1 MAWIAEPVARFDFP
15 SPPVAH
21 RDPLARNP
29 ITQLRQSLPPALA
42 ARLMTGRELAAGQS
56 PIHREAPLP
65 TSLPALDRL
74 LGGGLERGVLT
85 ELVGGRS
92 SGRFAAVLAALAAAT
107 AAGEA
112 AALVDLGGSLDPQAA
127 AALGCDLERLLWV
140 RPGRMREALLA
151 TELLLASGFPLV
163 VLDLGTPPLPGG
175 SGPEPFWVR
184 LARAAAEH
192 RAALLVASPY
202 RASGTAA
209 GTVLHA
215 RRRRAAWD
223 GRGQAPRLLCGLDA
237 EVVLDK
243 LRHRATSAAASAAAS
258 AAHAA
263 RSSSTESLAF
273 VAPGTHT
280 LPRPH
285 PEHRRFENP
294 HPDPLPGGEG
304 ATARLRLNPALDLPH
319 SGRPCAE
326 NPHPDP
332 LPGGEGATTRPR
344 LNPAL
349 DLLTQKP
356 PGDVPPPAGG
366 ANSIV
371 RALEDLPESTC
382 FLNRSPSPI
391 AAAAPP

>member
-1 MAWIAEPVARFDFP
+1 MVQIAEPVARLDFS
-15 SPPVAH
+15 SPPVAR

-42 ARLMTGRELAAGQS
+42 ARLLTGRELAAGQS

-112 AALVDLGGSLDPQAA
+112 AALVDLGGNLDPQAA

-140 RPGRMREALLA
+140 RPERMRDALLA
-151 TELLLASGFPLV
+151 TELLLRSGFPLV

-184 LARAAAEH
+184 LARAADEH

-209 GTVLHA
+209 GTVLRA
-215 RRRRAAWD
+215 RRRRAAWN
-223 GRGQAPRLLCGLDA
+223 GRGPAPRLLCGLDA
-237 EVVLDK
+237 EIVLDK
-243 LRHRATSAAASAAAS
+243 LRHRATSAAASAA
-258 AAHAA
+258 
-263 RSSSTESLAF
+263 RTTSTENLAF
-273 VAPGTHT
+273 VVPGTHA
-280 LPRPH
+280 LPPEHPH
-285 PEHRRFENP
+285 PEPPHFERPCCENP

-304 ATARLRLNPALDLPH
+304 AAARLMPSQALH
-319 SGRPCAE
+319 
-326 NPHPDP
+326 
-332 LPGGEGATTRPR
+332 
-344 LNPAL
+344 
-349 DLLTQKP
+349 LLTQKP

-371 RALEDLPESTC
+371 RALEDIPESAC
-382 FLNRSPSPI
+382 FLNRSFAASPV
-391 AAAAPP
+391 APPP